1 MLDAR
6 LKKKKSFEQ
15 AGCFLERSMLMSTT
29 YCTIKASF
37 WTVKIIWTGCL
48 LGIDQE
54 NTKIPF
60 YRLASGLEK
69 LMLSSSQEINVDKE
83 DLEILQFIQ
92 VEGSNPSSDL
102 SFFPLS

>member
-1 MLDAR
+1 MVA
-6 LKKKKSFEQ
+6 SF
-15 AGCFLERSMLMSTT
+15 ERSMLTS
-29 YCTIKASF
+29 KSRSVLLRLASVLERSF
-37 WTVKIIWTGCL
+37 ETGWL

-54 NTKIPF
+54 NAKIPF

-102 SFFPLS
+102 SFFSLS

>member
-1 MLDAR
+1 
-6 LKKKKSFEQ
+6 
-15 AGCFLERSMLMSTT
+15 
-29 YCTIKASF
+29 
-37 WTVKIIWTGCL
+37 L

-92 VEGSNPSSDL
+92 VEAR
-102 SFFPLS
+102 FQPLLRPFLTFLVLDGLPLPPTRQAYLENFIIFCQ